1 MLGTTAWGA
10 FYFYAANQER
20 LSSSVMRQV
29 MSTIRESPELERALG
44 DAIRPEPVWWLNG
57 DPVVNGAVCST
68 FFLLA
73 EAMELM
79 RNSS

>member
-1 MLGTTAWGA
+1 MLALGVLASTSWGA

-29 MSTIRESPELERALG
+29 MSTIRESPELIDLLG

-57 DPVVNGAVCST
+57 DPVVNGAVR
-68 FFLLA
+68 LLCA
-73 EAMELM
+73 YAMAITG
-79 RNSS
+79 